1 MTTPFC
7 GKYCCA
13 AFLALWPVMAMAQ
26 SSQQSSNDSQGENQ
40 LRQAINQSELDAS
53 KSELINYLTAKMI
66 MTNDAMIE
74 FSQFAEQRASNKN
87 VQRLAQLIAWDHDQM
102 NQALRSKMPSV
113 AQQAELP
120 QRARQRSADE
130 GQQQVSQGQ
139 TASQNQ
145 RRGLDFVTVDS
156 PEDSQSTNRDRSS
169 GNRDRSSEDSPQTS
183 DSLSAEE
190 QLAVDGAARDLLQI
204 MRRATVNHL
213 QMNIDMLES
222 YDGGEFDMAFVG
234 QQIASHTREL
244 AELRAISA
252 VGPEELRKKTQKAEQ
267 IVSKHL
273 ELARR
278 LAKDLADREQFNR

>member
-120 QRARQRSADE
+120 QRARQRS
-130 GQQQVSQGQ
+130 
-139 TASQNQ
+139 
-145 RRGLDFVTVDS
+145 
-156 PEDSQSTNRDRSS
+156 
-169 GNRDRSSEDSPQTS
+169 
-183 DSLSAEE
+183 
-190 QLAVDGAARDLLQI
+190 
-204 MRRATVNHL
+204 
-213 QMNIDMLES
+213 
-222 YDGGEFDMAFVG
+222 
-234 QQIASHTREL
+234 
-244 AELRAISA
+244 
-252 VGPEELRKKTQKAEQ
+252 
-267 IVSKHL
+267 
-273 ELARR
+273 
-278 LAKDLADREQFNR
+278 